1 MDKDEN
7 TPLHRACLDNNLQQ
21 VVRLLETNDVCKKN
35 VLGDTPLHIACKRQ
49 NIDII
54 TAILDKNKKCID
66 DQNSNEY
73 TALMI
78 ACMMRNDD
86 MVELLLSNG
95 ANPSVIQSDGETAYS
110 IAVELGERGIASKI
124 KSMELALSPPE
135 TLTRS
140 ISTSH
145 SYQGLGPTCMYH
157 SLAKIYGQNIFKIH
171 TESWSDNCD
180 KYLDTTKPHNFNI
193 DPACNK
199 DKIIMFYYIYFLLKN
214 KYKSNGFPIEDIP
227 DLIVRVYQKEIPT
240 ELKDYTSLI
249 DPFLTPTNML
259 YLPVLFNKHGN
270 NTLLYRY
277 LYYALK
283 NLNCYVGMSIKG
295 QGFFNRYGHSLLIVG
310 FDKNELII
318 KNSWLSTFF
327 NLKIS
332 KLHETN
338 LWIEHLPFIKSDVTF
353 YFLIDLMKVE
363 GNPTT
368 QEEFEQLFIHRNT
381 EIHFEGGKIKKTYKR
396 KQKRKTKRMRL

>member
-1 MDKDEN
+1 MDEN
-7 TPLHRACLDNNLQQ
+7 TPLHIACLDNNLQQ
-21 VVRLLETNDVCKKN
+21 VIRLLETNDDVCKKN

-66 DQNSNEY
+66 NQNSNEY

-95 ANPSVIQSDGETAYS
+95 ANPSVIKSNGETAYS

-193 DPACNK
+193 DPVCNK
-199 DKIIMFYYIYFLLKN
+199 DKIIMFYYIYFLLKKIYHLN
-214 KYKSNGFPIEDIP
+214 WISRLGDVPDIISRI
-227 DLIVRVYQKEIPT
+227 LTKEIPD
-240 ELKDYTSLI
+240 ELIEYKSQI
-249 DPFLTPTNML
+249 DLFLDK
-259 YLPVLFNKHGN
+259 PVLILYQVFVFNKHGN
-270 NTLLYRY
+270 NNILYRY
-277 LYYALK
+277 LYHCLK
-283 NLNCYVGMSIKG
+283 HLKCYVGMTITHSKI
-295 QGFFNRYGHSLLIVG
+295 FNIGHSLVVVDIK
-310 FDKNELII
+310 DKKLDI
-318 KNSWLSTFF
+318 KNSWF
-327 NLKIS
+327 NKRFLLPIS
-332 KLHETN
+332 DLHEDTTY
-338 LWIEHLPFIKSDVTF
+338 IEHVPFMNSTIKF
-353 YFLIDLMKVE
+353 YFIIDLNSVP
-363 GNPTT
+363 GNPKN
-368 QEEFEQLFIHRNT
+368 QKEFEKSFIHTNT
-381 EIHFEGGKIKKTYKR
+381 EINFEGGKTKR
-396 KQKRKTKRMRL
+396 NRKRKTKKYK